1 MTDPIFQER
10 LPVRERRAPVPWVV
24 AAGTVLATF
33 LVGVFVRTHGPMI
46 AALMAGAAFALA
58 ASLYVAVNWSTQKRR
73 KDTPLV
79 RAENGALSFD
89 GRRFGPIEAAY
100 LQPQAENAS
109 AVRVVGSWLRR
120 ADVLMPD
127 DARADELLRALRVDP
142 ARSIT
147 RFRVYAGLL
156 SNKNA
161 QTILSAVLGIGAF
174 NAFNLFPRQWKIPG
188 ALALFVL
195 SALNWA
201 PSSVAVGPDGLLVT
215 SPTRLRRKF
224 VPFAE
229 IESATTTHWG
239 VTLTLRSQ
247 RTIEL
252 RTENQPRAQ
261 SETRDALL
269 RRIRAGIAAFDPA
282 ASIDVASLVARG
294 SRPVD
299 EWIRALRDV
308 TKAAA
313 GYRVAAV
320 PEEKLW
326 RVVEDP
332 AADPSARAGAAA
344 ALSGS
349 LDDDARAR
357 LRALAENAV
366 HPRVRVALDAVASS
380 DDDRVREALEACAED
395 ELKTSRA
402 GSTS

>member
-10 LPVRERRAPVPWVV
+10 LAVRERRAPVPWVV
-24 AAGTVLATF
+24 AAGTVLAMF
-33 LVGVFVRTHGPMI
+33 LVGVFVKTHGPMI

-58 ASLYVAVNWSTQKRR
+58 ASFYFAINWSIQKRR

-79 RAENGALSFD
+79 RAESGALSFD

-100 LQPQAENAS
+100 LQPQSENAS

-120 ADVLMPD
+120 ADVLTPD

-174 NAFNLFPRQWKIPG
+174 NAFNLFPHQWKIPG

-224 VPFAE
+224 VPFAA

-269 RRIRAGIAAFDPA
+269 RRIRAGIAAIDPA

-308 TKAAA
+308 TKAAG

-332 AADPSARAGAAA
+332 AADPSARTGAAA

-349 LDDDARAR
+349 LDDGARAR